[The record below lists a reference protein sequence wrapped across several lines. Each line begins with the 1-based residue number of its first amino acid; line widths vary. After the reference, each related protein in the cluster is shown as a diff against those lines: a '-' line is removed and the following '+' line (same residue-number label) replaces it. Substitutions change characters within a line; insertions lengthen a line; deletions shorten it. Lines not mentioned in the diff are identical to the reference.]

1 MYLCHISVDEWH
13 KMQMYVLCSLW
24 KFSIRGVQ
32 FLIPYVYGT
41 GTWRVNELNE
51 FAMNR
56 WLASSQQIIADA
68 YSQLGCEE

>member
-1 MYLCHISVDEWH
+1 MF
-13 KMQMYVLCSLW
+13 YVPSENLAY
-24 KFSIRGVQ
+24 GGAQ

-41 GTWRVNELNE
+41 GTWRVNQLNE
-51 FAMNR
+51 FTMNR